1 MKAVP
6 NLPRRRRG
14 RAKPAR
20 TTCSILAAIS
30 LVLTACAPAVVML
43 DPATRESLKQTPEI
57 KVVHYGPPDL
67 QLEGRARTGYG
78 GSAGTAAVV
87 ASQAKLEARRELAVD
102 DPVVRI
108 KANVVSALSRT
119 LTATRL
125 TDVPTAM
132 PDDQM
137 QSLKGF
143 FGKETVL
150 DFITTYWGLAPVPFQ
165 PHDLVLYRA
174 RARLIQF
181 PEGKVLWQGACDLEA
196 DESEGIPPGKDGA
209 LTKVLVVNN
218 TLDRL
223 GDRCA
228 ELLVAQF
235 SGKPQVH

>member
-1 MKAVP
+1 MA
-6 NLPRRRRG
+6 R
-14 RAKPAR
+14 R
-20 TTCSILAAIS
+20 TTHSFLLAIG
-30 LVLTACAPAVVML
+30 LFLTACSPALVMI

-57 KVVHYGPPDL
+57 KVVHYSPPEL

-78 GSAGTAAVV
+78 ASAGTAA
-87 ASQAKLEARRELAVD
+87 AMATQAKLEARRELTVE

-108 KANVVSALSRT
+108 KTNVVSALSKM
-119 LTATRL
+119 LTATQL
-125 TDVPTAM
+125 TNVPTAM
-132 PDDQM
+132 PDDQL

-150 DFITTYWGLAPVPFQ
+150 DFSTTYWGLAPVPFQ

-174 RARLIQF
+174 RARLLQF

-196 DESEGIPPGKDGA
+196 DESQGISPGKEGELSKA
-209 LTKVLVVNN
+209 LVVNN

-223 GDRCA
+223 ADRCA

-235 SGKPQVH
+235 SGKQ

>member
-1 MKAVP
+1 MKVLP
-6 NLPRRRRG
+6 NLSRRQRG
-14 RAKPAR
+14 CGISAR
-20 TTCSILAAIS
+20 TAYSVLSAIG
-30 LVLTACAPAVVML
+30 LVLTACAPALVML

-57 KVVHYGPPDL
+57 KVVHYSPPEL

-78 GSAGTAAVV
+78 GSAGTAAAV
-87 ASQAKLEARRELAVD
+87 ASQAKLEARRELTVE

-108 KANVVSALSRT
+108 KTNVVSALSKM

-196 DESEGIPPGKDGA
+196 DESQGIPPGRDGA

-223 GDRCA
+223 SDRCA